1 MENNFFHKLGFHDNR
16 RDVPADSFREM
27 MNPEDHAAAFVAP
40 GARTLRG
47 PMNLREDAMYG
58 IDPGLLFFWP
68 REQVRARPR
77 GENLGESVFL
87 SVPLI

>member
-47 PMNLREDAMYG
+47 LMNLNMNAVLG
-58 IDPGLLFFWP
+58 IDPGLSFPWP
-68 REQVRARPR
+68 RDRVWPLPR
-77 GENLGESVFL
+77 GLSESMVL
-87 SVPLI
+87 SVPFI

>member
-1 MENNFFHKLGFHDNR
+1 M
-16 RDVPADSFREM
+16 
-27 MNPEDHAAAFVAP
+27 
-40 GARTLRG
+40 LRG
-47 PMNLREDAMYG
+47 LMNLTEDAMYG